1 MVARGKAARN
11 TVISGPRAM
20 TKPLRKTRSI
30 GQDIAGWNAVHEVQI
45 PGTKIE
51 LSRPLLDTL
60 TKDTRYTGMP
70 SSLTVD
76 VISCLKSPNCL
87 FPVCLMAS
95 NLSYLR

>member
-60 TKDTRYTGMP
+60 TLDAPFCAINDEINRNTEGEG
-70 SSLTVD
+70 
-76 VISCLKSPNCL
+76 L
-87 FPVCLMAS
+87 FKILWVS
-95 NLSYLR
+95 FG

>member
-11 TVISGPRAM
+11 TVISGPRTM

-60 TKDTRYTGMP
+60 VPPGRNNIPFRHGGV
-70 SSLTVD
+70 SAHRS
-76 VISCLKSPNCL
+76 I
-87 FPVCLMAS
+87 
-95 NLSYLR
+95 

>member
-11 TVISGPRAM
+11 AVISGPRAM

-60 TKDTRYTGMP
+60 SRFMR
-70 SSLTVD
+70 
-76 VISCLKSPNCL
+76 SPRRAL
-87 FPVCLMAS
+87 H
-95 NLSYLR
+95 

>member
-11 TVISGPRAM
+11 AVISGPRAM

-60 TKDTRYTGMP
+60 TYSM
-70 SSLTVD
+70 
-76 VISCLKSPNCL
+76 L
-87 FPVCLMAS
+87 FVPL
-95 NLSYLR
+95 LLQKL